1 MPKRILLL
9 PLVAGLVF
17 AAEPPAGGKWIVGM
31 SQCNLG
37 EPWRVQ
43 MNADIGAAAAAH
55 PEIEV
60 VFKDAQN
67 DTLRQGA
74 QIGEFV
80 NSGVNV
86 LIVSPKEAVPLTPP
100 IADAYRR
107 GIPVI
112 VLDRKVLGQE
122 FTQFIGADNRV
133 IGRSAG
139 LWIARRVQ
147 QLPRVKAG
155 GRARV
160 VELKGLMTSTPAQ
173 DRDSGFREGIKGA
186 PIDLVFE
193 ADMKWL
199 EPASR
204 EEMESA
210 LAVNDQIDLV
220 YAHNDPGAH
229 GAYLAAR
236 AAGRADD
243 ILFVGIDGLPQEGRV
258 YVREGILAASFE
270 YPTGGREAVES
281 AIKLLHNEAVPKVIK
296 LKSRFFTRD
305 NLAEGGEWI
314 Q

>member
-9 PLVAGLVF
+9 PLIAGLAF
-17 AAEPPAGGKWIVGM
+17 AAEPPAGKTWLIGM

-43 MNADIGAAAAAH
+43 MDADIKAAAAGH
-55 PEIEV
+55 PELEV

-67 DTLRQGA
+67 DTLRQCA
-74 QIGEFV
+74 QIEEFI
-80 NSGVNV
+80 NSGVSL
-86 LIVSPKEAVPLTPP
+86 LIVSPKEAVPLTAP
-100 IADAYRR
+100 IAEAFHK

-112 VLDRKVLGQE
+112 VLDRRVLGE
-122 FTQFIGADNRV
+122 DFTQFIGADNRL

-139 LWIARRVQ
+139 RWIARRIE
-147 QLPRVKAG
+147 QLSRVKEG

-173 DRDSGFREGIKGA
+173 DRSAGFREGIKGA
-186 PIDLVFE
+186 PIDIVFE

-199 EPASR
+199 EPEAR

-243 ILFVGIDGLPQEGRV
+243 ILFVGVDGLPQEGRI
-258 YVREGILAASFE
+258 YVREGLLAATFE
-270 YPTGGREAVES
+270 YPTGGREAIES
-281 AIKLLHNEAVPKVIK
+281 AIRILHNEPVPKFVR
-296 LKSRFFTRD
+296 LKSRFFTRE
-305 NLAEGGEWI
+305 NLAQGGEWI